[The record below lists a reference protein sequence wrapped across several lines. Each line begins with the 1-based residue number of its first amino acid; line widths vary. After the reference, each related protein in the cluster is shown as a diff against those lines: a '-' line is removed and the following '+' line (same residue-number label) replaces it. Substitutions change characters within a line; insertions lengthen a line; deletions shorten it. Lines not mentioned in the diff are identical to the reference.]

1 MALFRYQALT
11 EHGRLMEGTLEA
23 ASPTEARAVL
33 EKMNLSVQQIQMCTE
48 PKPPPPIGPNE
59 FLLFN
64 QQLASLTKAGI
75 PLEQGL
81 RQLARDAASARMKQ
95 LMEQIADDLQAGLT
109 LDQAVAKREKQF
121 PPLYSLILKTGIQ
134 SGRLSEMLIIF
145 NRYLEITQQT
155 RRILVESLTYP
166 AVVLLLALLIVTLV
180 CRFIM
185 PTQEEVIRDFTD
197 GRSIPLITT
206 FYIRMSYHIVEI
218 WVVLLA
224 FVVSGLF
231 VWRFLSSR
239 PAGRL
244 IQESFLFRIPL
255 LGRTLLSSHLARL
268 AESMGL
274 LVAAGC
280 PLPQCLRLG
289 GQASGSET
297 LQRDSHLAA
306 EHIESGGSLL
316 EAAAACRKLP
326 MLFLYSLQLGC
337 QRNDLAGHLKILA
350 KTYAQQTQVLQS
362 YLRAMLDP
370 LAIIG
375 LGFIIASMILALFL
389 PYTSIFGILL

>member
-33 EKMNLSVQQIQMCTE
+33 EKMNLSVQQIQLCTE
-48 PKPPPPIGPNE
+48 PKAPPRIGQNE

-64 QQLASLTKAGI
+64 QQLASLTKADI

-81 RQLARDAASARMKQ
+81 RQLARDAASTRMKQ

-109 LDQAVAKREKQF
+109 LEQAVAKREKQF

-145 NRYLEITQQT
+145 NHYLEITQQT
-155 RRILVESLTYP
+155 RRILIESLTYP
-166 AVVLLLALLIVTLV
+166 AVVLLLALLIITLV

-185 PTQEEVIRDFTD
+185 PTQEEVIRDFTE
-197 GRSIPLITT
+197 GGSIPLITT

-224 FVVSGLF
+224 FAVSGLL
-231 VWRFLSSR
+231 VWRFLSSK

-244 IQESFLFRIPL
+244 IKESFLFRIPL

-280 PLPQCLRLG
+280 PLPQCFRLG
-289 GQASGSET
+289 GEASGSET

-316 EAAAACRKLP
+316 EAAAACRKMP

-350 KTYAQQTQVLQS
+350 QTYVQQTQVLQS

-370 LAIIG
+370 LAILG

-389 PYTSIFGILL
+389 PYTSIFGIFL

>member
-48 PKPPPPIGPNE
+48 PKPPPPIGQNE

>member
-370 LAIIG
+370 LAVIG

>member
-33 EKMNLSVQQIQMCTE
+33 EKMNLSVQQIQLCTE
-48 PKPPPPIGPNE
+48 PKAPPRIGQNE

-64 QQLASLTKAGI
+64 QQLASLTKADI

-81 RQLARDAASARMKQ
+81 RQLARDAASTRMKQ

-109 LDQAVAKREKQF
+109 LEQAVAKREKQF

-145 NRYLEITQQT
+145 NHYLEITQQT
-155 RRILVESLTYP
+155 RRILIESLTYP
-166 AVVLLLALLIVTLV
+166 AVVLLLALLIITLV

-185 PTQEEVIRDFTD
+185 PTQEEVIRDFTE
-197 GRSIPLITT
+197 GGSIPLITT

-224 FVVSGLF
+224 FAVSGLL
-231 VWRFLSSR
+231 VWRFLSSK

-244 IQESFLFRIPL
+244 IKESFLFRIPL

-289 GQASGSET
+289 GEASGSET

-316 EAAAACRKLP
+316 EAAAACRKMP

-350 KTYAQQTQVLQS
+350 QTYVQQTQVLQS

-370 LAIIG
+370 LAILG

-389 PYTSIFGILL
+389 PYTSIFGIFL